1 MTNRGRPPL
10 LSEETILEKA
20 LAAFASSG
28 YSAMSVRAL
37 NAELGVSHET
47 ISQRFGSKSELF
59 RAAVGHGVAL
69 FIAELNEE
77 HAKTESTDDLSQ
89 LRATVRS
96 FMVAIS
102 RHPTLGDLLHHESI
116 DEAQRMEFFGHTGLG
131 DRIADTAAL
140 LQRMHIAGIIHET
153 KIRELWSLV
162 QGAVEPLHFH
172 ALAHMFDVF
181 DGPLVAGELLDR
193 MTDAIMRSMLV

>member
-47 ISQRFGSKSELF
+47 ISKRFGSKSELF

-102 RHPTLGDLLHHESI
+102 HHPTLGDLLHHESI
-116 DEAQRMEFFGHTGLG
+116 DEAQRMVFFGHTGLS
-131 DRIADTAAL
+131 DRITDTATL
-140 LQRMHIAGIIHET
+140 LQRLHGAGIIHET
-153 KIRELWSLV
+153 KIRELWSLI

-172 ALAHMFDVF
+172 ALAQIFDAF
-181 DGPLVAGELLDR
+181 DGPVVAEELLDR
-193 MTDAIMRSMLV
+193 MTDAIMRSMVV